1 MFLTVQQIG
10 ALPTWMQASLF
21 AAWVLFVV
29 TSTLLL
35 VRVVTGR

>member
-1 MFLTVQQIG
+1 MFLNVQQIG
-10 ALPTWMQASLF
+10 ALPGWMQGLLF

-35 VRVVTGR
+35 VRVAAGR